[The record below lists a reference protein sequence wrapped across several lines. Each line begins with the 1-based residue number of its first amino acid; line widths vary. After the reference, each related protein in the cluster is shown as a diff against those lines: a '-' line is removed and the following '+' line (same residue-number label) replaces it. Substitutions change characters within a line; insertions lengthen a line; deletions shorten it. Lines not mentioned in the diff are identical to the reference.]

1 MDGAPF
7 WLGTFVLS
15 QLAIM
20 ALAFVPRRR
29 IQSAANAA

>member
-20 ALAFVPRRR
+20 TLAFVPSRQ
-29 IQSAANAA
+29 IQSTANAA